1 MYMDIW
7 QFQVHDIGSGF
18 TKSIGEITTQTLR
31 GYGPG
36 KLTYQP
42 FSFLGWPP
50 FSDTN
55 PTYLQAYLND
65 P

>member
-1 MYMDIW
+1 MTSE
-7 QFQVHDIGSGF
+7 VRF

-65 P
+65 PCAFRDMTC

>member
-1 MYMDIW
+1 MTSEVDLPS
-7 QFQVHDIGSGF
+7 QLARLLL
-18 TKSIGEITTQTLR
+18 KLR

-42 FSFLGWPP
+42 FSFLGWPLV
-50 FSDTN
+50 SDTN
-55 PTYLQAYLND
+55 PTYLRAYLND